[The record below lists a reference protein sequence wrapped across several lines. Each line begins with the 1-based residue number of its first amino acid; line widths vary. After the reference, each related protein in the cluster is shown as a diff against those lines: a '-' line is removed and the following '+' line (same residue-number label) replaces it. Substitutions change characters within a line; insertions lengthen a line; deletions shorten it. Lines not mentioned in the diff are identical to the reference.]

1 MDYKGQQL
9 NEYIFSIL
17 TILCGAIALIIGWV
31 KQDFQVTFYGWS
43 VGLVLSLV
51 VRIIKLNY
59 GDNLNYIF

>member
-43 VGLVLSLV
+43 VGLVLSLIV
-51 VRIIKLNY
+51 SY
-59 GDNLNYIF
+59 YEH

>member
-43 VGLVLSLV
+43 VGLVLSLIV
-51 VRIIKLNY
+51 SYYKTLES
-59 GDNLNYIF
+59 F